1 MTLPQPNGQKI
12 DGWIRTALTV
22 GTVVVGLAYGWGV
35 IETRLNGLERHLSA
49 LEAKLD
55 KMIEREL
62 ARSRDRSADR

>member
-1 MTLPQPNGQKI
+1 MTLPQANGQKI

-35 IETRLNGLERHLSA
+35 IETRLNGLERHLST